1 MLYNKWVIRSGF
13 LKYFPP
19 PSFLAQPA
27 VGLAISDQAIRFVLL
42 KHFDDG
48 GLKPILYGERL
59 LPVGAFLGGDII
71 KSQEIIEILKEL
83 KKDWPTSYAAVSI
96 PEEKAFLFK
105 TEVPVMT
112 EKYIRGN
119 LDLHLEEFVPIA
131 SGEAVFD
138 FELIGQSKIKADSL
152 DIGVAVLPQ
161 KIVSRFPGVL
171 EAAGIK
177 PLSLEVEPQAVA
189 RSLIRRDDKQ
199 TILIINFGGISTG
212 LAIVGHNVVQYSS
225 TLNIGSSAFSS
236 AIKKTIAAEGKETG
250 GNIGKFSSLLGTLS
264 VLRDEINRL
273 LIYWKE
279 HRMLASG
286 VTNATGDKIESV
298 ILCGR
303 DAGING
309 FREYISANVNLPVA
323 VGNVWTNTFSFD
335 EYVPPIQFN
344 DSLSYAAAVGLALRR
359 PSA

>member
-1 MLYNKWVIRSGF
+1 MIASGF

-19 PSFLAQPA
+19 PRFLAQPA
-27 VGLAISDQAIRFVLL
+27 IGLAISDQAIRFVLL
-42 KHFDDG
+42 KHFDDD
-48 GLKPILYGERL
+48 GLKPILYGERS
-59 LPVGAFLGGDII
+59 LPVGSLLNGDIV
-71 KSQEIIEILKEL
+71 KPQEIIEILKDL
-83 KKDWPTSYAAVSI
+83 KKGWPTPYATVSV

-105 TEVPVMT
+105 TEVPAMA

-119 LDLHLEEFVPIA
+119 LDLHLEEFVPFA
-131 SGEAVFD
+131 SGEVVFD
-138 FELIGQSKIKADSL
+138 FELIGQSKIKANSL

-161 KIVSRFPGVL
+161 KVVTHFVDVL
-171 EAAGIK
+171 EAAGVK

-189 RSLIRRDDKQ
+189 RALISRGDSQ
-199 TILIINFGGISTG
+199 TTLIINFGGVSTG

-225 TLNIGSSAFSS
+225 TLNVGGKTFSA
-236 AIKKTIAAEGKETG
+236 KGKETD
-250 GNIGKFSSLLGTLS
+250 GNIGRFSSLLGTLS
-264 VLRDEINRL
+264 VLRDEVNRL

-303 DAGING
+303 DTNING
-309 FREYISANVNLPVA
+309 FREYISASVNLPVI
-323 VGNVWTNTFSFD
+323 VGNVWANAFSFD

-344 DSLSYAAAVGLALRR
+344 DSLGYAAAVGLALHR
-359 PSA
+359 PYA